1 MTLIQKK
8 PKNVLNKELQKSL
21 LDLIYFELFT
31 ECACRSTDEYTGE
44 ILLENGLKIKFFYR
58 YKSKAT
64 SLSTVTVRL
73 FYDCIYPVLFF
84 KCDIK
89 EYEEVS
95 SFLKN
100 FSYYKQGFARLN
112 SLEKLFTIQ
121 NFLNQFR
128 IEMVEVYSTSYH
140 PNPWMTRALKEALED
155 KMNSFD
161 NKSYQ
166 RVEAKQQE
174 IDRPLNRTLKIEDK
188 EQLRREL
195 KELFDVFSNQL
206 IDMMMQA
213 YEEDSLKDKS
223 EHLRKNCLDKIEQMF
238 QSSLEE
244 RKENRQKKLK

>member
-1 MTLIQKK
+1 M
-8 PKNVLNKELQKSL
+8 
-21 LDLIYFELFT
+21 
-31 ECACRSTDEYTGE
+31 
-44 ILLENGLKIKFFYR
+44 
-58 YKSKAT
+58 
-64 SLSTVTVRL
+64 TVRL

-238 QSSLEE
+238 QSALEE